1 MTTPKSLNYL
11 ITGSA
16 RGIGR
21 GLSRL
26 LLHRGHR
33 VFLLDSNADEL
44 SHTTRTLQKQ
54 FPKDISSTRCNLRNP
69 AEITASVN
77 RASDFFSGHLD
88 VLINNAANTGGI
100 PGAPLADLTL
110 EEWNASVETNL
121 TAPMLMVQACLPM
134 LKKTASRPNA
144 GCVINV
150 SSTRAVQSEENSEA
164 YASTK
169 AGLVGLTHSLA
180 VSLTPA
186 GVRVNVM
193 LLGWINVANEC
204 KEADEK
210 GTRWEEGLTEED
222 HRWHLTGRVG
232 KVDDVWRY
240 VEYLSEAEFVS
251 GSEHVIDGGVTRR
264 MVYPE

>member
-1 MTTPKSLNYL
+1 MSSSRSLNYL
-11 ITGSA
+11 ITGGA

-26 LLHRGHR
+26 LLRSGHR

-44 SHTTRTLQKQ
+44 SHTTQTLRKQ
-54 FPKDISSTRCNLRNP
+54 FPKHISSTHCNLRNP

-77 RASDFFSGHLD
+77 RASDFFNGHLD
-88 VLINNAANTGGI
+88 VLINNAANTAGI
-100 PGAPLADLTL
+100 PGTPLSDLKL
-110 EEWNASVETNL
+110 DEWNASIETNL
-121 TAPMLMVQACLPM
+121 TAPMLMVQASLPM
-134 LKKTASRPNA
+134 LRKSASRPNA

-169 AGLVGLTHSLA
+169 AGLIGLTHNLA
-180 VSLTPA
+180 VSLAPM

-204 KEADEK
+204 QDADEK
-210 GTRWEEGLTEED
+210 GMSWEEGLTEED

-232 KVDDVWRY
+232 KVDDVWKY

-251 GSEHVIDGGVTRR
+251 GSEHVIDGGVTRK